1 MVAIDEIS
9 EIDAIEKRRLEIQN
23 LLDAAKTKS
32 ERNRLGQ
39 FATPTD
45 LARDILEYSS
55 RLLSEPHQ
63 SIRFLDPAFG
73 TGAFYSALLK
83 FFQPS
88 QIEKAQ
94 GYEIDPHFAQ
104 PSAELWANTPLELKA
119 TDFTRASPS
128 VQDRNRAN
136 LLVCNPPY
144 VRHHHLSTDEKA
156 RLQNLV
162 RNRVGVRLS
171 GLAGLYCYF
180 LLISHDWLSEGGLAG
195 WLIPS
200 EFMSVNYGTQIR
212 QYLLRQ
218 VTLLH
223 IHRFSPEDVQFGDAL
238 VSSAVVWFRKQD
250 PSANHEV
257 KFSYGGALSEPRI
270 ARQIP
275 VADLRRANKWIGF
288 FETSSGTTIGSGHKA
303 LPAKTRLLDWFDIK
317 RGLVTGA
324 NKFFILTREQI
335 EKHSLSME
343 FFIPILP
350 SPRYLVTGEIE
361 ADKDG
366 NPVLDQ
372 KLFLLACNLPA
383 KVVKTKYPA
392 LWKYLQEGVRRGI
405 DKRYLCRH
413 RSPWYSQESRPA
425 SPLLCNYMGRISSEN
440 KGPFRFFLNHSEAT
454 APNVY
459 LMLYPRPAIAR
470 QLRSKPELLKTVW
483 KALDA
488 IPASVLMGVGRVY
501 GGGLYKIE
509 PGELAA
515 APADNIAAVL
525 SSANGKYL
533 GQLPLFTTQPP
544 GGELDH

>member
-1 MVAIDEIS
+1 MAAIDKVL
-9 EIDAIEKRRLEIQN
+9 EIDVVEKRRLEIQI
-23 LLDAAKTKS
+23 LLDAAKTRS

-39 FATPTD
+39 FATPTE
-45 LARDILEYSS
+45 LARDMLEYSK
-55 RLLSEPHQ
+55 RLLSKSHR

-73 TGAFYSALLK
+73 TGAFYSAFLK

-88 QIEKAQ
+88 QIERSQ

-104 PSAELWANTPLELKA
+104 PSAKLWANTPLELKIA
-119 TDFTRASPS
+119 DFTRILPP
-128 VQDRNRAN
+128 VQDRNKAN
-136 LLVCNPPY
+136 LLICNPPY
-144 VRHHHLSTDEKA
+144 VRHHHLSTNEKA

-162 RNRVGVRLS
+162 RNRAGVRLS

-200 EFMSVNYGTQIR
+200 EFMSVNYGEQIR
-212 QYLLRQ
+212 QYLFQQ

-238 VSSAVVWFRKQD
+238 VSSAIVWFRKRA
-250 PSANHEV
+250 PSANQEI
-257 KFSYGGALSEPRI
+257 KFSYGGTLSKPRMS
-270 ARQIP
+270 RQIP
-275 VADLRRANKWIGF
+275 IADLRRANKWIGF
-288 FETSSGTTIGSGHKA
+288 FETSNRVIVGTDQKA
-303 LPAKTRLLDWFDIK
+303 LPTKSKLSDWFDIK

-324 NKFFILTREQI
+324 NKFFILTQEQI
-335 EKHSLSME
+335 ENHNLPME

-350 SPRYLVTGEIE
+350 SPRHLAAGEIK

-366 NPVLDQ
+366 NPALDQ
-372 KLFLLACNLPA
+372 KLFLLACNLPGR
-383 KVVKTKYPA
+383 VVKAKYPS
-392 LWKYLQEGVRRGI
+392 LWKYLQEGVRKDI

-425 SPLLCNYMGRISSEN
+425 SPLLCSYMGRISSEN
-440 KGPFRFFLNHSEAT
+440 ENPFRFFLNHSGAT

-459 LMLYPRPAIAR
+459 LMLYPKPAIAHE
-470 QLRSKPELLKTVW
+470 LLSKPKLLEAVW
-483 KALDA
+483 KALGT
-488 IPASVLMGVGRVY
+488 IPPDVLMGVGRVY

-509 PGELAA
+509 PRELGA

-525 SSANGKYL
+525 SSANSKHPK
-533 GQLPLFTTQPP
+533 QLSLF
-544 GGELDH
+544 E